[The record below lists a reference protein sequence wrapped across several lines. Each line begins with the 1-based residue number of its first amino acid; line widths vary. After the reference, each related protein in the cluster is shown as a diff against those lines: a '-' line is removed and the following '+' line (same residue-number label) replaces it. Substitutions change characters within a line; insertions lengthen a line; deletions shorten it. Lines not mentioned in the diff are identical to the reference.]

1 VADDDGGAP
10 NWIRLFAAPVL
21 VALLTSAVGG
31 YLSSTYG
38 ARETIVRLEE
48 RFEALS
54 SRVDRQDETIG
65 KLATKDDVDA
75 VRADIAEVRRLLL
88 GFAR

>member
-1 VADDDGGAP
+1 VVDERP
-10 NWIRLFAAPVL
+10 PSWLRLFAAPVL

-54 SRVDRQDETIG
+54 SRVDRQDATIG
-65 KLATKDDVDA
+65 KLATKGDVDA
-75 VRADIAEVRRLLL
+75 VRADIAEVRRLLR
-88 GFAR
+88 GMAR